1 MDNVGLRNKLFSK
14 GLSLLFMLAM
24 MLVAGAATLV
34 FAEKASAHGYIE
46 SPASRSYLCKTG
58 QNTGCGQIQWEPQ
71 SVEGIGSF
79 PQSGPADGE
88 FTGAGRYP
96 ELYTQ
101 TVDRW
106 TKVTLQG
113 GQNAFTWNLTAPH
126 STAEWK
132 YYITKKD
139 WNPNKPLARADLELF
154 CSFQDGG
161 KRPPYTVTHSCN
173 VPTDR
178 SGYHIILGVW
188 EIADTGMAF
197 YQAIDVNLT
206 NAGTGVVEQP
216 SVPGNVT
223 SVSQTATSI
232 ELGWTKS
239 VATDGIKQ
247 YDVYRDG
254 KLIASTKETAY
265 TDKDLTPATAYSYTV
280 VAVDGKGKESNASKA
295 LTVRTKVEDIVDTE
309 APTAPAGI
317 MTHHPT
323 EAEIDLMWSPSRDNV
338 GVVKYEI
345 YRDGS
350 HVGTVEK
357 PSFVDK
363 GLTAGTSY
371 TYTIKAVDAAG
382 NISEESAPF
391 AASTSEKKP
400 EVPGE
405 IADWDSTA
413 VYVQGD
419 RVLYDGLE
427 FVAKWWVTGE
437 QPDRSDAWK
446 LVSVVALSWD
456 SGKAY
461 DGGAQVNFEDKVYE
475 AKWWTK
481 GEEPGKADV
490 WKLVE

>member
-1 MDNVGLRNKLFSK
+1 MDNVGLRNNLFSK

-34 FAEKASAHGYIE
+34 FAEKASAHGYVE

-58 QNTGCGQIQWEPQ
+58 QNTGCGQIQYEPQ

-96 ELYTQ
+96 ELYEQ
-101 TVDRW
+101 SADRW

-113 GQNAFTWNLTAPH
+113 GQNAFTWKLTAPH

-139 WNPNKPLARADLELF
+139 WNPNEPLTRADLELF
-154 CSFQDGG
+154 SSFQDGG
-161 KRPPYTVTHSCN
+161 KRPPFTVTHSIN

-178 SGYHIILGVW
+178 SGYHIILAVW

-197 YQAIDVNLT
+197 YQAIDVNLI
-206 NAGTGVVEQP
+206 NGGTGIEEKP
-216 SVPGNVT
+216 TVPGNVT
-223 SVSQTATSI
+223 SVLQTTTSVQ
-232 ELGWTKS
+232 LNWTKS
-239 VATDGIKQ
+239 VSSDGIKQ

-254 KLIASTKETAY
+254 SKIASTQETAY
-265 TDKDLTPATAYSYTV
+265 TDQGLTPATAYTYTI

-295 LTVRTKVEDIVDTE
+295 LTVRTKAEDVVDTE
-309 APTAPAGI
+309 APTAPTGI
-317 MTHHPT
+317 MSHHQT
-323 EAEIDLMWSPSRDNV
+323 ETEIDLMWSPSKDNV
-338 GVVKYEI
+338 GVVKYEVS
-345 YRDGS
+345 RDGS
-350 HVGTVEK
+350 RVATVEQ

-363 GLTAGTSY
+363 GLNAGTSY
-371 TYTIKAVDAAG
+371 EYSIKALDAAG
-382 NISEESAPF
+382 NISEESQPF
-391 AASTSEKKP
+391 VVSTKEKKP

-405 IADWDSTA
+405 IAEWDSAA
-413 VYVQGD
+413 VYVQGN
-419 RVLYDGLE
+419 RVTYNGLE
-427 FVAKWWVTGE
+427 YEAKWWVTGE

-446 LVSVVALSWD
+446 LLSDAILPWD
-456 SGKAY
+456 SAKAY
-461 DGGAQVNFEDKVYE
+461 DGGAQVSFEDKVYE

-490 WKLVE
+490 WQLVK

>member
-79 PQSGPADGE
+79 PQSGPSDGE

-96 ELYTQ
+96 ELYAQ
-101 TVDRW
+101 TADRW

-161 KRPPYTVTHSCN
+161 KRPPFTVTQSCN

-178 SGYHIILGVW
+178 SGYHIILAVW

-197 YQAIDVNLT
+197 YQAIDVNLINT
-206 NAGTGVVEQP
+206 GTGIIEKP
-216 SVPGNVT
+216 TVPGNVT

-232 ELGWTKS
+232 ELSWTKS
-239 VATDGIKQ
+239 VASEGIKQ
-247 YDVYRDG
+247 YDV
-254 KLIASTKETAY
+254 
-265 TDKDLTPATAYSYTV
+265 
-280 VAVDGKGKESNASKA
+280 
-295 LTVRTKVEDIVDTE
+295 
-309 APTAPAGI
+309 
-317 MTHHPT
+317 
-323 EAEIDLMWSPSRDNV
+323 
-338 GVVKYEI
+338 

-382 NISEESAPF
+382 NISEESVPF
-391 AASTSEKKP
+391 AASTKEKKP
-400 EVPGE
+400 EAPGE
-405 IADWDSTA
+405 IADWDSSA

-419 RVLYDGLE
+419 RVLYNGLE
-427 FVAKWWVTGE
+427 FV
-437 QPDRSDAWK
+437 
-446 LVSVVALSWD
+446 
-456 SGKAY
+456 
-461 DGGAQVNFEDKVYE
+461 